1 MTQRKERLNE
11 VLVNLVVGVSTAAVA
26 LFLIV
31 IFKLKG
37 GLIGLVLGAIAVT
50 ALVYWLMEIRKIFT
64 KQETTVEE
72 HDWLY
77 DLIEEEEGIIF
88 VARVP
93 GPPEE
98 VKVKIINGI
107 LEVRGGGNFIKR
119 IPIPKNSRL
128 LEKSYANGV
137 LRLRLQRS
145 QIEQKKLQ

>member
-1 MTQRKERLNE
+1 MTQMKERLNE